1 MVVIYTSIFFL
12 PLNNQAFQTALQATL
27 DLAKW
32 YAQEHVILCLLPA
45 FFIAGIIAVFISKDS
60 VLRYLGAHAPRWLS
74 YSVAAIS
81 GGILAVCSCTI
92 LPLFTSIYK
101 RGAGLG
107 PAMAFLYSG
116 PAISMLSIILT
127 ARILGMEMG
136 IARTVCA
143 VGFSIIIGMVMAWI
157 YRREEQQKA
166 GAQSENKTEEKA
178 ADSFGQTAVLFF
190 SMVAV
195 LIFANWAAPGEPS
208 SAIWAYAYSYR
219 WYIVGAA
226 ALLMCWS
233 MVEHLRIPAW
243 KVYTGA
249 IVVVLSIAAAS
260 LFIPVP
266 MFTPLPP
273 MVVALVALSMILLS
287 DKSEANREW
296 ALASWDFAKKT
307 IPLMG
312 IGIIITG
319 MLLGSSHGDTSIPGL
334 IPAEW
339 VQQAVGGNGMLANFL
354 SSIIGAF
361 MYFSTLTEIPIVQGL
376 LSSGMGKGPA
386 LALLLAGPS
395 LSLPN
400 MLVVSGVMGWKK
412 TAIYVS
418 LVIVLSSISGYVYGN
433 FIS

>member
-166 GAQSENKTEEKA
+166 GAQSENKPEEKA

-195 LIFANWAAPGEPS
+195 LIFANWAAPGEQS

-296 ALASWDFAKKT
+296 ALASWEFAKKT

>member
-1 MVVIYTSIFFL
+1 MLVLYASVFFM

-45 FFIAGIIAVFISKDS
+45 FFIAGIIAVFISKES

-92 LPLFTSIYK
+92 LPLFTGIYK

-136 IARTVCA
+136 VARTVCA
-143 VGFSIIIGMVMAWI
+143 MGFSVVIGVIMAWV
-157 YRREEQQKA
+157 YRREELLKSV
-166 GAQSENKTEEKA
+166 AQHENKQEETPS
-178 ADSFGQTAVLFF
+178 DSFGQTAVLFF
-190 SMVAV
+190 AMVAV
-195 LIFANWAAPGEPS
+195 LIFANWAAPGEQS
-208 SAIWAYAYSYR
+208 DSTWSFVYSHR
-219 WYIVGAA
+219 WYFVAVAA
-226 ALLMCWS
+226 MLMCWS
-233 MVEHLRIPAW
+233 MVEYLRIPAW
-243 KVYTGA
+243 KVYTGVVA
-249 IVVVLSIAAAS
+249 VVLTIAAS
-260 LFIPVP
+260 VVFIPVP
-266 MFTPLPP
+266 IFTPLPP
-273 MVVALVALSMILLS
+273 MVVALAVISLILLS
-287 DKSEANREW
+287 DKRALNREW

-319 MLLGSSHGDTSIPGL
+319 MLLGSTHGTTAIPGL

-339 VQQAVGGNGMLANFL
+339 VQLAVGGNGVPANFFA
-354 SSIIGAF
+354 SFTGAF

-400 MLVVSGVMGWKK
+400 MLVVSGVMGWRK
-412 TAIYVS
+412 TAAYVS
-418 LVIVLSSISGYVYGN
+418 LVIVLSTISGYVYGN
-433 FIS
+433 FIG